1 MRLMPII
8 PVKIAEIQ
16 QSTPTVKTL
25 RLGLMGQM
33 FSFHSGQWIDCYADI
48 DGERR
53 VAGYTLTSSPN
64 VKDHVEISV
73 KTGDNPVTRFIHE
86 SAQVGDT
93 LHIDGG
99 QGGTYFTREMSD
111 RLVLIAGGIGITPI
125 ISILRYADEAGDI
138 SAILL
143 YSASSLDELLYGEEI
158 EAMEKRNR
166 RIRAHFFV
174 TGEVTRYRKE
184 RIDEVT
190 LRELGL
196 AADALY
202 FVSGPRDMI
211 MGTVAALRNLGV
223 DEDMIR
229 YEVWW

>member
-1 MRLMPII
+1 MRLMLII
-8 PVKIAEIQ
+8 PVKIVNIRH
-16 QSTPTVKTL
+16 STPTVKTL
-25 RLGLMGQM
+25 RLDLLGQE
-33 FSFHSGQWIDCYADI
+33 FSFQPGQWIDCYADI
-48 DGERR
+48 DGERK

-64 VKDHVEISV
+64 MKDHVEISV

-86 SAQVGDT
+86 QAQVGGT

-99 QGGTYFTREMSD
+99 QGGTYYTREMSD

-125 ISILRYADEAGDI
+125 ISILRYADEAGDV
-138 SAILL
+138 SAILI
-143 YSASSLDELLYGEEI
+143 YSASSLDELLYREEI

-174 TGEVTRYRKE
+174 TGEGSRYRKG
-184 RIDEVT
+184 RIDEAA
-190 LRELGL
+190 LRELAL
-196 AADALY
+196 DTDALY

-223 DEDMIR
+223 DEVRIR